1 MISAVP
7 VSAIRNAEAVKFIAR
22 PVELYPRSNY
32 VLMYDCPS
40 EKTICWLYLH

>member
-22 PVELYPRSNY
+22 PVELSPKVKLRFD
-32 VLMYDCPS
+32 V
-40 EKTICWLYLH
+40 